1 MRPTRMTPD
10 VTFSD
15 LANLDADTRE
25 AAKAFQMD
33 EDAFRA
39 FYDRTSRPVW
49 AYLAR
54 MTGDTRLAD
63 DLLQE
68 SYYRFLRAA
77 VAFEDEAHRRNYLFR
92 IATNLVQDARRRRPA
107 DALQS
112 TNSFEALD
120 EAGPGDVATQSAL
133 RIDVRRAMARLTLR
147 ERSLL
152 WLAYANGA
160 SHQEIARSLGLKT
173 SSIKMLLHRARRRLA
188 ALLTEGS
195 RG

>member
-1 MRPTRMTPD
+1 MTPD

-33 EDAFRA
+33 EDAFRG

-54 MTGDTRLAD
+54 MTGDARLAD

-92 IATNLVQDARRRRPA
+92 IATNLVQDARRRRPG

-112 TNSFEALD
+112 TAPVEAVD
-120 EAGPGDVATQSAL
+120 SAERDDVAARSAA
-133 RIDVRRAMARLTLR
+133 RIDVRRAMARLTIR

>member
-1 MRPTRMTPD
+1 MTPD

-39 FYDRTSRPVW
+39 FYDRTARPVW

-54 MTGDTRLAD
+54 MTGDSRLAD

-77 VAFEDEAHRRNYLFR
+77 VAFDDEAHRRNYLFR
-92 IATNLVQDARRRRPA
+92 VATNLVRDARRRRSA
-107 DALQS
+107 DVLQS
-112 TNSFEALD
+112 TAPFDRVDDVERD
-120 EAGPGDVATQSAL
+120 DVAARSTV
-133 RIDVRRAMARLTLR
+133 RIDVRRAMARMTLR

-160 SHQEIARSLGLKT
+160 SHHEIARSLGLKT